1 MASDSKRNGELFID
15 QILTSLKIISM
26 IKEGQ
31 KVCVR
36 NGLLSLEPTSTGIPA
51 AVRRWINNDSR
62 QSTLAYIKNVINN
75 SLDVCNILTDHETIE
90 KLSKSLSDSSTGLG
104 SLAVTYEKD
113 VPIVATIQVM
123 QDRIKTNLENLSYNT
138 SRQMVIE
145 NDETHQEQQQQQQ
158 ARKQNRG
165 KG

>member
-1 MASDSKRNGELFID
+1 MTNTDSKRNGELFID

-31 KVCVR
+31 KVRVR
-36 NGLLSLEPTSTGIPA
+36 NGLLSLEPTSTGVQV

-75 SLDVCNILTDHETIE
+75 ALDVCNILTDHDAID
-90 KLSKSLSDSSTGLG
+90 KVIKSLNESSLGLG
-104 SLAVTYEKD
+104 SLVVTYETD

-123 QDRIKTNLENLSYNT
+123 QERIKTNLENISYNNT
-138 SRQMVIE
+138 RHMGAK
-145 NDETHQEQQQQQQ
+145 NDEIS
-158 ARKQNRG
+158 NRG
-165 KG
+165 KN

>member
-36 NGLLSLEPTSTGIPA
+36 NGLLSLEPTSTGIPVA
-51 AVRRWINNDSR
+51 IRRWINNDSR
-62 QSTLAYIKNVINN
+62 QSTLAYIKNVVNN
-75 SLDVCNILTDHETIE
+75 ALDVCNILTDHETIE
-90 KLSKSLSDSSTGLG
+90 KLSKSLNDSSTGLG

-145 NDETHQEQQQQQQ
+145 NDETHQQQS
-158 ARKQNRG
+158 RKQNRG
-165 KG
+165 KC

>member
-1 MASDSKRNGELFID
+1 MTNSDSTRNGELFID

-36 NGLLSLEPTSTGIPA
+36 NGLLSLEPTSTGLHV

-62 QSTLAYIKNVINN
+62 QSTLSYIKNVVNN
-75 SLDVCNILTDHETIE
+75 ALDVCNMLTDHDIIA
-90 KLSKSLSDSSTGLG
+90 KIIKSLNECSTGLG
-104 SLAVTYEKD
+104 SLAVTYEMD

-123 QDRIKTNLENLSYNT
+123 QDRIKTNLENLSYINT
-138 SRQMVIE
+138 RQMCE
-145 NDETHQEQQQQQQ
+145 NDEFGNAQQPKKQQH
-158 ARKQNRG
+158 RSKN
-165 KG
+165 